1 MHKVKNLGNVT
12 GGLQQDGSRDE
23 KAIETM
29 ACLHSMRPSRME
41 DIMNTGGGDA
51 LVLDERGAERP
62 KSSSSL
68 RIDMIKTEEGE
79 RKSTGPCRSQKVRV
93 PAKFGGL
100 LWATVHVWVE
110 ARRAFV
116 GAFEAASWGCYAV
129 HPRDHSSVSWGDD
142 DEVVRVAS
150 PSRNS

>member
-1 MHKVKNLGNVT
+1 
-12 GGLQQDGSRDE
+12 
-23 KAIETM
+23 
-29 ACLHSMRPSRME
+29 
-41 DIMNTGGGDA
+41 MNTGGGDA
-51 LVLDERGAERP
+51 LVLDERG
-62 KSSSSL
+62 
-68 RIDMIKTEEGE
+68 EEGE